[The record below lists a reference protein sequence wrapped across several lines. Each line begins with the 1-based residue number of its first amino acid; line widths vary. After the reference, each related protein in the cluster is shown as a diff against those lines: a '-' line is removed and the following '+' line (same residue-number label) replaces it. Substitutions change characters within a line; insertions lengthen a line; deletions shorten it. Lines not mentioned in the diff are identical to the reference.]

1 MINYYH
7 KKENEMVIID
17 NQKHITKIFHH
28 TCEYHKQHPMDHN
41 YAGCTCS
48 SSYSL
53 KTENANFRSLDRID
67 RILKLI
73 SIIWHKAPDLR
84 LGQLLY
90 NFANFRDD
98 IFSIEDNDTEDKLMT
113 AFIHY
118 YNDGEDL

>member
-1 MINYYH
+1 MLIEDN
-7 KKENEMVIID
+7 KKYT
-17 NQKHITKIFHH
+17 TKVYQH
-28 TCEYHKQHPMDHN
+28 TCEYHKQHPMDRN
-41 YAGCTCS
+41 YAGCTCT

-53 KTENANFRSLDRID
+53 SPESVNFRSPDRID
-67 RILKLI
+67 SILKLI

-90 NFANFRDD
+90 NFANFRGD
-98 IFSIEDNDTEDKLMT
+98 IFAIEDSDTEDKLMT